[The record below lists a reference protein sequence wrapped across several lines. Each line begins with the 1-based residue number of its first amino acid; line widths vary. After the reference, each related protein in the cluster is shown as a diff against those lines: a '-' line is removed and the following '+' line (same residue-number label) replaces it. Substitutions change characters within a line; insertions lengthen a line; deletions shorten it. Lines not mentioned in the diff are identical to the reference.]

1 MNPRVSVVTGH
12 FNQRK
17 LYINVVKS
25 LLKSKHKNE
34 IEVIVT
40 DDGSDLD
47 QRLDDI
53 PTMFPEL
60 PITLITIN
68 KEEKKWGNSSI
79 AFNRSI
85 RKAQGEITILN
96 SAECYHV
103 TDYIAYVIENLKR
116 DQYYTCKTF
125 ALTEEMSNNLENTIS
140 KASELE
146 KITKIGNVGGW
157 YNHPVYHR
165 ACSHWASAIYTDIIK
180 DKLNGF
186 DERLSYG
193 WGYDDWELVSRVK
206 RLGLQVIIP
215 ENQLVFHQYHIP
227 TAPTAQWPSNESKY
241 NAIMMEGKI
250 RAN

>member
-1 MNPRVSVVTGH
+1 MNPKVSIVTGH

-25 LLKSKHKNE
+25 FLKSKYKDQ

-40 DDGSDLD
+40 DDGSDPD

-53 PTMFPEL
+53 PSMFPEL
-60 PITLITIN
+60 PITLITVN
-68 KEEKKWGNSSI
+68 KEDKKWGNSSI
-79 AFNRSI
+79 AFNKGI
-85 RKAQGEITILN
+85 QKAQGEITILN

-116 DQYYTCKTF
+116 DQYYACKTF
-125 ALTEEMSNNLENTIS
+125 ALTEEMSNNLENTIA
-140 KASELE
+140 KAAELE
-146 KITKIGNVGGW
+146 NITKIGDVGGW
-157 YNHPVYHR
+157 YSHPVYHK
-165 ACSHWASAIYTDIIK
+165 ACSHWSSAIYTDIIK

-193 WGYDDWELVSRVK
+193 WGFDDWELVTRIR
-206 RLGLQVIIP
+206 RLGLQIIIP
-215 ENQLVFHQYHIP
+215 NDQLVFHQYHVP
-227 TAPTAQWPSNESKY
+227 TSPTKEWPSNDAKY
-241 NAIMMEGKI
+241 HAIVAEGKI